1 MLAVF
6 VGLTMLLLGLIVGF
20 FGAYV
25 LLLNQLEE
33 SKRFRDYFRGLIK
46 DYSWMDEYEDEGLK

>member
-1 MLAVF
+1 MLALF

-20 FGAYV
+20 FGAYT
-25 LLLNQLEE
+25 LLLQQLDE

-46 DYSWMDEYEDEGLK
+46 DYSWADEYEEEL